1 MEISEH
7 TRIFIKQHLT
17 DDVRALA
24 LKVKP
29 QEDLDLPFALTQIEG
44 WQKAKD
50 KLPSWAVDE
59 NILYPP
65 HLSME
70 QCSSELTAQF
80 KQQIVVES
88 KTKLD
93 TFADLTGG
101 FGIDCAFIGKLFQQA
116 YYVERQELLCQLAKN
131 NFLVRNLK
139 NVNIYHT
146 DAKDFLLQTQHM
158 DWLFIDPARRNQS
171 GGKMVALEDCEPN
184 ILELKDLLLEKADK
198 VMAKLSPMLD
208 IKKALSTLG
217 DTVEQ
222 VYVVSVDNECKE
234 ILIVMNKNVHSCEHL
249 LTAVNLSSKGETS
262 QLFSF
267 HYEEEEKSCDYATTL
282 QSYLYEPNAS
292 ILKVGAFKSIASRFH
307 LTKLH
312 PNSHL
317 YTSDTL
323 HSDFPGRIFH
333 IEDYSSFNKKELAN
347 LLQGINKG
355 NLTVRNFPQDVATLR
370 KKLKLNEGGDIY
382 LFATT
387 LNDGKKTLI
396 KCRKVVVPPRIE
408 LGSKV

>member
-1 MEISEH
+1 MIINEQ

-29 QEDLDLPFALTQIEG
+29 QEDIDLPFALTQIEG

-50 KLPSWAVDE
+50 KLPSWANNE

-65 HLSME
+65 HLSLE
-70 QCSSELTAQF
+70 QCSSELTAQY
-80 KQQIVVES
+80 KQQIVKES
-88 KTKLD
+88 KTQQN

-101 FGIDCAFIGKLFQQA
+101 FGIDCTFIGKLFKQA

-131 NFLVRNLK
+131 NFLVSKLI
-139 NVNIYHT
+139 NIDICHT
-146 DAKDFLLQTQHM
+146 DAKDFLLQTSHL
-158 DWLFIDPARRNQS
+158 DWLFIDPARRNLS
-171 GGKMVALEDCEPN
+171 GGKVVALEDCEPN
-184 ILELKDLLLEKADK
+184 ILELKELLLEKADK

-208 IKKALSTLG
+208 IKKAISALG
-217 DTVEQ
+217 NIVEQ
-222 VYVVSVDNECKE
+222 VHVVSVDNECKE
-234 ILIVMNKNVHSCEHL
+234 ILLVMSKNAQHYEHV
-249 LTAVNLSSKGETS
+249 LTAVNLSSKGEP
-262 QLFSF
+262 QQSF
-267 HYEEEEKSCDYATTL
+267 CFHHEEEEKSCNYATAL
-282 QSYLYEPNAS
+282 QTYLYEPNAS
-292 ILKVGAFKSIASRFH
+292 ILKAGAFKSIASRFH
-307 LTKLH
+307 LAKLH

-323 HSDFPGRIFH
+323 HSVFPGRIFH
-333 IEDYSSFNKKELAN
+333 IEDYSSFNKKELAH
-347 LLQGINKG
+347 LLQGIDKG

-370 KKLKLNEGGDIY
+370 KKLKLNEGGSTY

-387 LNDGKKTLI
+387 LNDGKKILI

-408 LGSKV
+408 LESKV